1 MLILTFSQILKTIN
15 NNNGDNGSNNDGGDS
30 NCNNNDDDGINDDNS
45 NGNDTDDDSN
55 NNDDD
60 DTFLKE
66 PAFSVISSMYCD
78 VNSLVHRWLLSLLS
92 IDIDNVDPYDNDDN
106 Q

>member
-1 MLILTFSQILKTIN
+1 MLILTFSQKLKTIN
-15 NNNGDNGSNNDGGDS
+15 NNG
-30 NCNNNDDDGINDDNS
+30 NDDDGNDGD
-45 NGNDTDDDSN
+45 GNDG
-55 NNDDD
+55 DDD

-92 IDIDNVDPYDNDDN
+92 IDIDNVDPYDNDDDN
-106 Q
+106 DDNDSSDSSDSDNDDDDVITLR